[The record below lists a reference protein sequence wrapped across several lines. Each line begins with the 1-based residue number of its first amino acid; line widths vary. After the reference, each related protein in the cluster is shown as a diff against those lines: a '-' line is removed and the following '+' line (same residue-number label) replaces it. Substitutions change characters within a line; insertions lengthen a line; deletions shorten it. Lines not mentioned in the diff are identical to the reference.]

1 MAQIEQDCRYRPI
14 RLKGESHGLCE
25 HCGVKQYAVCGALQ
39 PACADRL
46 KTLISHVHLTPKQ
59 VLFIEGDPA
68 AHHFT
73 IVDGVVSISKS
84 MADGRRQIVGFMFPG
99 DFLGVTEEE
108 HGYSCTAQAVTP
120 VELCRFPRSSF
131 EALAR
136 EFPEIEHRL
145 LHAVSTELVEAQEHM
160 LILGR
165 QTAEERLCSFLL
177 HLGKRAPHRGEPGNP
192 IHLPMPRADIGDYL
206 GLSLET
212 VSRTFTLLRD
222 QGLIK
227 LTDAHTVELLDQDE
241 LLQIAEGA

>member
-1 MAQIEQDCRYRPI
+1 MTRTEPDCRNRPI
-14 RLKGESHGLCE
+14 RLKGASHGLCE

-39 PACADRL
+39 PPCANRL
-46 KTLISHVHLTPKQ
+46 KNLISRVHLTPKQ
-59 VLFIEGDPA
+59 VLFIEGDA
-68 AHHFT
+68 AVQHFT

-99 DFLGVTEEE
+99 DFLGVADEDSC
-108 HGYSCTAQAVTP
+108 SCTAQAVTP
-120 VELCRFPRSSF
+120 VELCRFARSSF
-131 EALAR
+131 EALAA

-145 LHAVSTELVEAQEHM
+145 LHAVSTELIEAQEHM

-177 HLGKRAPHRGEPGNP
+177 HLGKRAPHRGEPSNP

-212 VSRTFTLLRD
+212 VSRTFSILRD
-222 QGLIK
+222 QGLIR
-227 LTDAHTVELLDQDE
+227 LTDAHTVELLDHEE

>member
-1 MAQIEQDCRYRPI
+1 VENSKQPCRFRPI
-14 RLKGESHGLCE
+14 RLNGASHGLCE
-25 HCGVKQYAVCGALQ
+25 HCGVKQFAICGALE
-39 PACADRL
+39 PRCAARL
-46 KTLISHVHLTPKQ
+46 ECLISHIHLTPKQ

-99 DFLGVTEEE
+99 DFLGVAEEE

-131 EALAR
+131 DAVAQ

-145 LHAVSTELVEAQEHM
+145 LHAVSTELIEAQEHM

-165 QTAEERLCSFLL
+165 QSAEERLCSFLL
-177 HLGKRAPHRGEPGNP
+177 HLGKRAPHRGEPDNP
-192 IHLPMPRADIGDYL
+192 VHLPMSRGDIGDYL

-212 VSRTFTLLRD
+212 VSRTFTVLRD
-222 QGLIK
+222 HGLIK
-227 LTDAHTVELLDQDE
+227 LTDAHTVEMLDRDQ
-241 LLQIAEGA
+241 LVQMAEGA